1 VKRGRLSMDCGRQL
15 QRLFD
20 ARVEGDYRDLIIVQE
35 SQAKSSL
42 DLADEFV
49 REVAVFLTQE
59 LTEPGG

>member
-1 VKRGRLSMDCGRQL
+1 MDCGRKL

-35 SQAKSSL
+35 AQAKSSL

-49 REVAVFLTQE
+49 RDVAVFLNQE
-59 LTEPGG
+59 LSEPSG